1 MIESAIVWG
10 VGCAGVW
17 GVSDFVAR
25 FAGRSVGAM
34 AATFAMMTIGAVL
47 IIALML
53 VMGETIDWR
62 LDGLHWLLAI
72 AGGTTIGSV
81 LFFYAVTHGPV
92 SLAAPM
98 VACYPAVAVP
108 ISVAL
113 GVRAGPVTWIAMA
126 VTLSGIWLVA
136 RTVSAVNVG
145 NKLKE
150 YSPAIIRQTIIL
162 SLAAASI
169 YAASLSAADF
179 AVEIYGPLQ
188 TVLVVRLVGAV
199 ALIVIL
205 MARREPARFPTRA
218 WPILLAFGVLD
229 TLGHLFL
236 FLGLETVHGEYTII
250 ASVAYTAVTVV
261 LARIFLREPVSRLQW
276 GGVGL
281 VMCGVALLAAFG

>member
-1 MIESAIVWG
+1 MIESSVLWG
-10 VGCAGVW
+10 AGCAAVW

-25 FAGRSVGAM
+25 YAGRSVGAM
-34 AATFAMMTIGAVL
+34 AATFAMMSIGALLIVVL
-47 IIALML
+47 MA
-53 VMGETIDWR
+53 VMGEAVEWR
-62 LDGLHWLLAI
+62 IDGLHWLLAI

-113 GVRAGPVTWIAMA
+113 GMQPGPIIWVAMA
-126 VTLSGIWLVA
+126 VTLAGIWLVA
-136 RTVSAVNVG
+136 RTVSVESAG
-145 NKLKE
+145 TEARE
-150 YSPAIIRQTIIL
+150 YTPAIIRQTIIL

-169 YAASLSAADF
+169 YAASLTAADL

-199 ALIVIL
+199 ALIAIL
-205 MARREPARFPTRA
+205 MVRRERARFPIGA
-218 WPILLAFGVLD
+218 WPILIAFGVLD

-236 FLGLETVHGEYTII
+236 FFGLETLHGEYAIV
-250 ASVAYTAVTVV
+250 ASVAYTAVTVL
-261 LARIFLREPVSRLQW
+261 LARFFLREPVSRLQW
-276 GGVGL
+276 GGIGL